1 MATNPL
7 LAHALGSQLGLSAG
21 QKYDSPAGSISFAPS
36 VASAGPGD
44 TAAAANQEQT
54 PVFSNSMKAQQLQ
67 DRLVQQQQQHL
78 MQIQQA
84 QHMEVEQQHDDM
96 LAPHEQQLQQQQQ
109 QQMEH
114 VLDEQ
119 HLHHGDVSTA
129 AAAAAAV
136 GAQTPL
142 SELTMAAAAAAAA
155 GGSAAPTPT
164 FWQQALQLPGS
175 CDIDQLA
182 GFNLFSGSQGG
193 GGTGLHDLTPS
204 SLLIASLLAA
214 GNTPTEMFLTSP
226 LPPIGSALR
235 AAGAATGGASGLRAP
250 GLRGGDV
257 TPVLLN
263 IGGGGLQHGL
273 SIGSGSTGVRRGTR
287 GNALQRSAAGRARSG
302 VGVSALCTGWGSGAM
317 AAPAPVQPAAAHGT
331 PAAAATP
338 AANPAACDVAP
349 GTAATAVA
357 AAAAGGDA
365 ANRQED
371 APASGA
377 KADTDKA
384 AARAAAAIAA
394 GDAGVGLLHAD
405 AGVCDAGMTSLLA
418 AANFISTPGFET
430 DEVGSDML
438 VPASKRT

>member
-1 MATNPL
+1 
-7 LAHALGSQLGLSAG
+7 
-21 QKYDSPAGSISFAPS
+21 
-36 VASAGPGD
+36 
-44 TAAAANQEQT
+44 
-54 PVFSNSMKAQQLQ
+54 MKAQQLQ
-67 DRLVQQQQQHL
+67 DRLAQQQQQL
-78 MQIQQA
+78 MQMQMQQA
-84 QHMEVEQQHDDM
+84 QNVDVDQQQQKQPM
-96 LAPHEQQLQQQQQ
+96 LAPQEQQQQQ
-109 QQMEH
+109 QLED
-114 VLDEQ
+114 VLNAQ
-119 HLHHGDVSTA
+119 HLHHGDVPA
-129 AAAAAAV
+129 AAAAA

-193 GGTGLHDLTPS
+193 GGTGLQDMTPS

-214 GNTPTEMFLTSP
+214 GNTPTDMFLTSP

-235 AAGAATGGASGLRAP
+235 AAGAATGGASGLCAP
-250 GLRGGDV
+250 GLRGGNV

-263 IGGGGLQHGL
+263 IGGGGGLQHGL

-287 GNALQRSAAGRARSG
+287 GSTLQRSAAARARSG

-317 AAPAPVQPAAAHGT
+317 AAPAPTQPNAGSGAS
-331 PAAAATP
+331 AAATP
-338 AANPAACDVAP
+338 TAKPAGAGGS
-349 GTAATAVA
+349 GTPVA
-357 AAAAGGDA
+357 AAAAASGDA
-365 ANRQED
+365 SGGQED

-384 AARAAAAIAA
+384 AARVAAAVAA
-394 GDAGVGLLHAD
+394 GDSGAGLLQHAD
-405 AGVCDAGMTSLLA
+405 GGVCDAGMSSLLA

-430 DEVGSDML
+430 DEVGGGRECHCQLHRLMADGGDVCAFQQVS
-438 VPASKRT
+438 AAR

>member
-1 MATNPL
+1 
-7 LAHALGSQLGLSAG
+7 
-21 QKYDSPAGSISFAPS
+21 
-36 VASAGPGD
+36 
-44 TAAAANQEQT
+44 
-54 PVFSNSMKAQQLQ
+54 MKAQQLQ

-96 LAPHEQQLQQQQQ
+96 LAPHEQQLQQQQQQ

-331 PAAAATP
+331 PAAAAATP

-394 GDAGVGLLHAD
+394 GDGGVGLLHAD

-430 DEVGSDML
+430 DEVGSDTL